1 MARKSH
7 LASVPAGAKDPK
19 AKSKKKLDVAQAAAS
34 GTHRDLLVAMR
45 DRIAKTVRNEDCPPR
60 DLAALTRRL
69 QDIAK
74 EIEAIDLRA
83 KQEAAEDAVA
93 PDEEWDSEAL

>member
-1 MARKSH
+1 MAKQLRAVAPDEKPVRKM
-7 LASVPAGAKDPK
+7 
-19 AKSKKKLDVAQAAAS
+19 DVAQAAES
-34 GTHRDLLVAMR
+34 GDHRALLVAMR
-45 DRIAKTVRNEDCPPR
+45 DRIAKSVRDDCPPR

-83 KQEAAEDAVA
+83 KQEAEEDAIAV
-93 PDEEWDSEAL
+93 DEDWDSEAL

>member
-1 MARKSH
+1 MAKQLRAVAPDEKPTRKM
-7 LASVPAGAKDPK
+7 
-19 AKSKKKLDVAQAAAS
+19 DVAQAAEC
-34 GTHRDLLVAMR
+34 GDHRALLVAMR
-45 DRIAKTVRNEDCPPR
+45 DRIAHSVRNPDCPPR

-83 KQEAAEDAVA
+83 KQEAEEDAIAV
-93 PDEEWDSEAL
+93 DEDWDSEAL

>member
-1 MARKSH
+1 MATRQSH
-7 LASVPAGAKDPK
+7 LRAAKPGE
-19 AKSKKKLDVAQAAAS
+19 KSPKKLDVAQAAES
-34 GTHRDLLVAMR
+34 GNHRDLLVAMR
-45 DRIAKTVRNEDCPPR
+45 DRIALTVRNPDCPPR

-83 KQEAAEDAVA
+83 KQEADEDAIV
-93 PDEEWDSEAL
+93 PDEDWDSEAL